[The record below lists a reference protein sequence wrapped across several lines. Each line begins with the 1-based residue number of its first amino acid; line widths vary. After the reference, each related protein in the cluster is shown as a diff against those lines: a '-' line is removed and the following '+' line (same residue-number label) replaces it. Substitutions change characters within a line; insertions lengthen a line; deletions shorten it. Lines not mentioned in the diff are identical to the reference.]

1 MLKHHGPGGCCC
13 CECWYDAQPHGD
25 DPWIVRAGTWQP
37 IMLDTVSDNA
47 IRVANRTSAVMQ
59 VANFQVQ
66 WSGIDENVLR
76 VGFTNDDEDYIYI
89 ERTYDAGIQK
99 CRESIYLHE
108 HGSTRVLLQQSDP
121 YGYTGQ
127 PWLPSI
133 LIDNDYNRFAVRQGE
148 HYREPDTYGTWYKEQ
163 FYGSYY
169 YGDITFDRAFVG
181 TGTLATPL
189 ARFALLSHYNC
200 ICHYCTGI
208 RVSANLIPTTTSQG
222 GIDLG
227 PLEFE
232 ISMSGVSGALANYVN
247 EDVVAVYNM
256 QADSAVP
263 VYNPKTGS
271 WNMDYYTIDP
281 ADGAWRCWWRYCW
294 YDLQDYANQVWV
306 HKYVFFEYGTIE
318 TGKTS
323 VYFRLHIQA
332 EGHTVTANFRREI
345 TGRIDAR
352 TLDLSGVN
360 AFTVADLID
369 ETDPDSQLDFTN
381 VVIEIV
387 AAP

>member
-1 MLKHHGPGGCCC
+1 MLKQHGPGGCCC

-121 YGYTGQ
+121 YSFTGL

-133 LIDNDYNRFAVRQGE
+133 LIDNDYNRFAARQGE
-148 HYREPDTYGTWYKEQ
+148 NYRTPDTWGTWYKEH
-163 FYGSYY
+163 

-208 RVSANLIPTTTSQG
+208 RSSAYLIPTTTSQG

-256 QADSAVP
+256 QADKQ
-263 VYNPKTGS
+263 YNDS
-271 WNMDYYTIDP
+271 YTIDS
-281 ADGAWRCWWRYCW
+281 ADGAWRCWWRY
-294 YDLQDYANQVWV
+294 YFQDYANHVWV
-306 HKYVFFEYGTIE
+306 RNFVFFEYGTIE